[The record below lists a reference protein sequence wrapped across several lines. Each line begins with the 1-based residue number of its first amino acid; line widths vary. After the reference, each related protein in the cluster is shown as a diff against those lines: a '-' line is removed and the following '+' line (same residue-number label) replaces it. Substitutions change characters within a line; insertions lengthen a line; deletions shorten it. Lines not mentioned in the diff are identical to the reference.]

1 MHASKFFLIAGLFCM
16 TESDLFAASM
26 TWSGTTDTNWRVS
39 TNWIGGVVPGSGDIA
54 YIKTSGAVVNA
65 GSGPSG
71 GDDYIAAGGQLYL
84 QASGVAPVFN
94 MQTGRQ
100 LFCNNG
106 NIVVGSG
113 GSNYGGVFNVIYG
126 ILNGY
131 YNGNNNILNLNIAA
145 SGAGYTNATGTMN
158 FGLAT
163 APTGITMPSYL
174 GGTGGTGAV
183 VQVGRYS
190 GETGVLNLSGYGV
203 FTTYNGYGGATGNVA
218 YATTAYNSTNG
229 IGAITIG
236 GNGGNGTLSIAGG
249 HLTIGTG
256 TLTLG
261 ANGGTAYLNETI
273 DSSGISTITATAG
286 VSLGTGSYFNL
297 TLGSGFSATLGQT
310 YTLISTNGAITGAFS
325 NLADGGT
332 YTDNGYAFIASY
344 GTGTSNTFT
353 LRVTMVA
360 PEPQT
365 WMMMA
370 TGLGMLMGGRRMCR
384 RIKM

>member
-1 MHASKFFLIAGLFCM
+1 MKTQLFSKFQKSFLIAGFFCIIG
-16 TESDLFAASM
+16 SALFAASI
-26 TWSGTTDTNWRVS
+26 TWTGATDTNWRVA
-39 TNWIGGVVPGSGDIA
+39 TNWTGGVVPESNDIA

-65 GSGPSG
+65 GTGPSG
-71 GDDYIAAGGQLYL
+71 GDDYIAGGGQIYL
-84 QASGVAPVFN
+84 QASGIAPVFN
-94 MQTGRQ
+94 MLTGRQ

-106 NIVVGSG
+106 NVFVGSG
-113 GSNYGGVFNVIYG
+113 GSNLGGVFNVTYG

-145 SGAGYTNATGTMN
+145 VAAGYGNATGTMN

-183 VQVGRYS
+183 VQVGRYA

-218 YATTAYNSTNG
+218 YATTTYNSTNG
-229 IGAITIG
+229 IGAITIA
-236 GNGGNGTLSIAGG
+236 GNGGTGTLSIAGG

-273 DSSGISTITATAG
+273 DSSGISTITATSG
-286 VSLGTGSYFNL
+286 INLGTGSFFNL
-297 TLGSGFSATLGQT
+297 ALGSGFSATLGQT
-310 YTLISTNGAITGAFS
+310 FTIFSSANGTISGTFS
-325 NLADGGT
+325 NLVNGGI
-332 YTDNGYAFIASY
+332 YTSSGYTFTASY
-344 GTGTSNTFT
+344 GTNSLT
-353 LRVTMVA
+353 LTVTKV
-360 PEPQT
+360 P
-365 WMMMA
+365 
-370 TGLGMLMGGRRMCR
+370 
-384 RIKM
+384 